1 MQWRPDMLVYSR
13 ALRIATPPRAVVMM
27 PRAVVMMSGTSREH
41 EKRLLRGVMVE
52 ALEAQQRKRTG
63 LEEQLERTEAAPLLN
78 SGDEKAVKAYAKALR
93 RAAQVPVRLS
103 EVDAA
108 ETKLAEL
115 QTKLRS
121 GGDVVE
127 VCGRCQYRH

>member
-1 MQWRPDMLVYSR
+1 
-13 ALRIATPPRAVVMM
+13 
-27 PRAVVMMSGTSREH
+27 
-41 EKRLLRGVMVE
+41 MVE

-63 LEEQLERTEAAPLLN
+63 LEEQLERTEAAPPLN
-78 SGDEKAVKAYAKALR
+78 SGDEKAVKAHAKALR

-108 ETKLAEL
+108 ETNLAEL

-121 GGDVVE
+121 GGDVVQIRLQLE
-127 VCGRCQYRH
+127 LELGLTERLASFDVDAMAQGQWGSAPPICLVGHRRTHMPSGAVRLLYA